1 MSIAEDVRALILLS
15 DYANAD
21 AAGKANILGAGWQ
34 VTGLLPSGFTAPQ
47 TLVVLI
53 SVPPRYYGQEFAI
66 ALTLCDETGQAVQ
79 LPGPAGNLQAMR
91 IQQIV
96 KGDRPNLPG
105 VLTHDKVW
113 GHAKALVNLPNGLPL
128 QGSHSYEWR
137 LEIEGS
143 TNPQWSTSFYVAG
156 PPSGPVVG

>member
-1 MSIAEDVRALILLS
+1 MSIAEDARALILLS
-15 DYANAD
+15 DFANAD

-34 VTGLLPSGFTAPQ
+34 VTGLQASGFTAPH

-53 SVPPRYYGQEFAI
+53 SAPPRYYGHEFAI
-66 ALTLCDETGQAVQ
+66 ALTLSDETGQAVQ

-96 KGDRPNLPG
+96 KVERPNLPG

-128 QGSHSYEWR
+128 EGNHSYEWT
-137 LEIEGS
+137 LEVDGS
-143 TNPQWSTSFYVAG
+143 ANPQWSTSFYVAG